1 MAEMMAEFSAQMNA
15 LPQAVQYWMQW
26 MMLVFALSIVFA
38 WWYVPARWV
47 FVTFFVLTI
56 AGAYGQFYFT
66 QSVHWIAAVHLVLW
80 IPLLVYLVGTVM
92 RRPDFRAAS
101 PFGIWLILVV
111 LTMLVSLAFDARD
124 VFLLLNGQ
132 K

>member
-15 LPQAVQYWMQW
+15 LPQAVQTWMQW
-26 MMLVFALSIVFA
+26 MVLVFALSIVFT
-38 WWYVPARWV
+38 WWQVAARWV

-56 AGAYGQFYFT
+56 AGAYGQFSFT
-66 QSVHWIAAVHLVLW
+66 HSVHWIAAVHLVLW
-80 IPLLVYLVGTVM
+80 IPLLVYLVGTAM
-92 RRPDFRAAS
+92 RRPEFRAAS
-101 PFGIWLILVV
+101 PYGVWLIVVV